1 MPLNKGQLNISKI
14 CFLSIFYQSL
24 LNYLYKLQTTFFY
37 DRLLIVNFLTLIA
50 IFTTFSIKKALSRE
64 INRFSELLQKE
75 GFSIMK
81 TSVDLPKAT
90 KKRITQL
97 LQILKTWESKKI
109 TSVEIS
115 NLTGWKNSLI
125 RHDFWYLRNFQ
136 NQKAKD
142 NSDLLKDS
150 DNFFGVSNGYNVEK
164 LKELIFEVL
173 GGSPFSAL
181 EKSECK
187 EKLYK
192 NCCLVGISNFGE
204 TFLHSSTVQDSS
216 FLLKAG
222 FDTNLN
228 LVEITSS
235 PFPLFHTNDM
245 SFVIKKEMIEYAIL
259 TVKDK
264 DANLMAQRLVNY
276 GIKGIVNMTNVIL
289 SVPQNVKVI
298 NLSVVNSLME
308 LSIDV

>member
-1 MPLNKGQLNISKI
+1 M
-14 CFLSIFYQSL
+14 
-24 LNYLYKLQTTFFY
+24 
-37 DRLLIVNFLTLIA
+37 
-50 IFTTFSIKKALSRE
+50 
-64 INRFSELLQKE
+64 
-75 GFSIMK
+75 
-81 TSVDLPKAT
+81 
-90 KKRITQL
+90 
-97 LQILKTWESKKI
+97 
-109 TSVEIS
+109 
-115 NLTGWKNSLI
+115 
-125 RHDFWYLRNFQ
+125 
-136 NQKAKD
+136 
-142 NSDLLKDS
+142 KDS

>member
-1 MPLNKGQLNISKI
+1 M
-14 CFLSIFYQSL
+14 
-24 LNYLYKLQTTFFY
+24 
-37 DRLLIVNFLTLIA
+37 
-50 IFTTFSIKKALSRE
+50 
-64 INRFSELLQKE
+64 LQKE

-235 PFPLFHTNDM
+235 PFPLFHTNSSLKYIFL
-245 SFVIKKEMIEYAIL
+245 SFMRYITSIELNFPENIIKPIVIAHF
-259 TVKDK
+259 TF
-264 DANLMAQRLVNY
+264 VNISY
-276 GIKGIVNMTNVIL
+276 FNNKISFLRPHEGKVIL
-289 SVPQNVKVI
+289 FNRGR
-298 NLSVVNSLME
+298 
-308 LSIDV
+308 

>member
-1 MPLNKGQLNISKI
+1 M
-14 CFLSIFYQSL
+14 
-24 LNYLYKLQTTFFY
+24 
-37 DRLLIVNFLTLIA
+37 
-50 IFTTFSIKKALSRE
+50 E
-64 INRFSELLQKE
+64 
-75 GFSIMK
+75 
-81 TSVDLPKAT
+81 TSVNLPTAT

-164 LKELIFEVL
+164 LKELISEVL
-173 GGSPFSAL
+173 GGSPFCLHNNL
-181 EKSECK
+181 EN
-187 EKLYK
+187 K

-264 DANLMAQRLVNY
+264 DANLMAQRLVNC

>member
-1 MPLNKGQLNISKI
+1 M
-14 CFLSIFYQSL
+14 
-24 LNYLYKLQTTFFY
+24 
-37 DRLLIVNFLTLIA
+37 
-50 IFTTFSIKKALSRE
+50 
-64 INRFSELLQKE
+64 LQKA

-81 TSVDLPKAT
+81 KSVDLPTAR

-97 LQILKTWESKKI
+97 LQILKTWEGKKI
-109 TSVEIS
+109 TSVDIS
-115 NLTGWKNSLI
+115 NLTGWKTSLI

-204 TFLHSSTVQDSS
+204 TFLHSSTVQDSA
-216 FLLKAG
+216 FLIKAG

-228 LVEITSS
+228 LVEVSSS
-235 PFPLFHTNDM
+235 PFPLFLFIYM
-245 SFVIKKEMIEYAIL
+245 AFVIKKETIEYAIL

-264 DANLMAQRLVNY
+264 DAVLMAQRLINC
-276 GIKGIVNMTNVIL
+276 GIKGIVNMTNVVL
-289 SVPQNVKVI
+289 AVPKNIKVI